1 MSRAAALGR
10 VCGCY
15 LVALVVAA
23 AWLVWG
29 PDTRWL
35 WLDGLVADLLATLVV
50 FGFSRFYGN
59 SSFYDAYWSVAPP
72 LLGAYWFAA
81 VHPDLDDA
89 RSWLVLGV
97 IVVWA
102 IRLTA
107 NWVKTFPGLHHEDWR
122 YPMLRDKAGRWELLV
137 DLFAIHVFPTLQV
150 FAGMVPVYVVVTR
163 SGRPLGWLDLV
174 AVLVGLGAVTLE
186 LLADVQMH
194 RFIREREPGQVMDRG
209 LWGRSRHPNYLG
221 ELGFWFSLALFGLAA
236 APATFWFVF
245 VGVAAM
251 LAMFLGASI
260 PMMEERSLERRPT
273 YQDVIDRVPMLV
285 PWPARRGAR
294 RTPDRQVG

>member
-15 LVALVVAA
+15 LVALAVAA
-23 AWLVWG
+23 AWLAWG

-50 FGFSRFYGN
+50 FGFSRYYGN

-89 RSWLVLGV
+89 RSWLVLAV
-97 IVVWA
+97 ILVWA
-102 IRLTA
+102 VRLTV
-107 NWVKTFPGLHHEDWR
+107 NWVQTFPGLHHEDWR
-122 YPMLRDKAGRWELLV
+122 YPMLREKAGRWELPV
-137 DLFAIHVFPTLQV
+137 DLFAIHVFPTFQV
-150 FAGMVPVYVVVTR
+150 FLGMIPVYVVVTR
-163 SGRPLGWLDLV
+163 SGRGLGWLDLV
-174 AVLVGLGAVTLE
+174 ALVVGLGAVTLE
-186 LLADVQMH
+186 MVADIQMH
-194 RFIREREPGQVMDRG
+194 RFVRDREPGQVMDRG
-209 LWGRSRHPNYLG
+209 LWGWSRHPNYLG
-221 ELGFWFSLALFGLAA
+221 EIGLWFALALFGLAA
-236 APATFWFVF
+236 VPASSWFVF

-260 PMMEERSLERRPT
+260 PMMEQRSLERRPS
-273 YQDVIDRVPMLV
+273 YQDVIDRVPVLL
-285 PWPARRGAR
+285 PRRPR
-294 RTPDRQVG
+294 RTPDGATG